1 MSKTIKALKLVFL
14 GLIIWTAL
22 NYIAFAFLKA
32 EANPFIWSQTVRS
45 GMLFLEFA
53 YVLFS
58 PMMVMALKEEM

>member
-1 MSKTIKALKLVFL
+1 MNKTIKALKLVFL

-32 EANPFIWSQTVRS
+32 EANPFIWSQTVRI

-58 PMMVMALKEEM
+58 PFMVMALKEEM